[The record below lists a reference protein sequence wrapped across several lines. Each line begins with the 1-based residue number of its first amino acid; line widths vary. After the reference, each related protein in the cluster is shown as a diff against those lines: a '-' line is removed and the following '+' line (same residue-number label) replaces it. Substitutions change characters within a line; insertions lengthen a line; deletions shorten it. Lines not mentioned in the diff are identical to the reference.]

1 MDILSESPSD
11 VVLLILAFCDVASV
25 LAVSQTCKR
34 LHTLVFEKSV
44 WISLCRDLQHRQ
56 MLDCVL
62 TPELSG
68 PSLTTTELIGL
79 IKRIVSGPD
88 SWKTGRAPTI
98 QREITLPLQAQAQG
112 SRTSHGYSR
121 DEVQLLPDGRHLLF
135 NQSGTLTCWDVVSQN
150 RIWKHVPSADPARS
164 FVVHVAAAKVSRD
177 VLRILAANH
186 VVASGGGDSSN
197 YVEIIE
203 LDLQTGIDRLLL
215 VTRIWGK
222 SPVDPFESGVIS
234 GTGPVA
240 AISFTTYY
248 STSGAIFFD
257 FTSVDEPK
265 VLQIQCYAYAVG
277 LTERHIYVGCDQKSE
292 SNIQSNKKSRWASLR
307 VLRFDVLADFCGPAY
322 PALGSETPRSILLD
336 HLPGIAAL
344 NLGPLP
350 VRAISV
356 LASPLRDHHYRVWI
370 HTLTG
375 VNLDGPGSTSLYRL
389 VDSDSHL
396 LLEKLQSYEH
406 EERVHLNSD
415 SVYSGHALFGG
426 RPPDLQ
432 AYLLMPSSRRYVLN
446 LLNANI
452 DRSWWRM
459 SSYSGAVA
467 YFARTFN
474 SIVVKYYE

>member
-1 MDILSESPSD
+1 MVILSENPSD
-11 VVLLILAFCDVASV
+11 VVLLVLAFCDVASV

-34 LHTLVFEKSV
+34 LQTLAFEKSV

-62 TPELSG
+62 TPELSAG
-68 PSLTTTELIGL
+68 PN
-79 IKRIVSGPD
+79 

-112 SRTSHGYSR
+112 SRTSARYYSR
-121 DEVQLLPDGRHLLF
+121 DEVLLLPDGRHILF
-135 NQSGTLTCWDVVSQN
+135 TQSGTLTCWDVVSQN
-150 RIWKHVPSADPARS
+150 RIWKHVPSADAARS
-164 FVVHVAAAKVSRD
+164 YVVHVAAAKVSRD
-177 VLRILAANH
+177 VLRILAANQ
-186 VVASGGGDSSN
+186 VAAGGGDNSN

-222 SPVDPFESGVIS
+222 SPVDAFESGVIS
-234 GTGPVA
+234 GTRPVA

-248 STSGAIFFD
+248 STSRAIFFD

-265 VLQIQCYAYAVG
+265 VLQIQCYVNAVG
-277 LTERHIYVGCDQKSE
+277 LTERHIYVCCDQESE
-292 SNIQSNKKSRWASLR
+292 SNIESDKKPRYDSTLR
-307 VLRFDVLADFCGPAY
+307 VFAVDSLADFCGPAC

-344 NLGPLP
+344 NLGPRA
-350 VRAISV
+350 VGAISV

-370 HTLTG
+370 NTVTNTV
-375 VNLDGPGSTSLYRL
+375 VNPVVPDSTSLYRL
-389 VDSDSHL
+389 VDSDSQLHF
-396 LLEKLQSYEH
+396 EKLQSYEH
-406 EERVHLNSD
+406 EERVNLNGNSA
-415 SVYSGHALFGG
+415 YSGHALSQG
-426 RPPDLQ
+426 RPPHLK
-432 AYLLMPSSRRYVLN
+432 AYLSMPSSRRYVLN
-446 LLNANI
+446 ENV

-467 YFARTFN
+467 YYAHTSN